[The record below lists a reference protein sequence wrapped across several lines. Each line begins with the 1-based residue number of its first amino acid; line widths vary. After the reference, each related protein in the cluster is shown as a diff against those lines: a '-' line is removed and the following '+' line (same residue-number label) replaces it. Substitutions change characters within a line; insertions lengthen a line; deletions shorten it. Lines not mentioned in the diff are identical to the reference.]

1 MTGNDLSKYLT
12 RFLSTIDILKLMLVG
27 DDLEKVFEKL
37 DNMFMVFILH
47 CHTKEYVIIK
57 HQALTNTIIPKVEE
71 LIDRFT

>member
-1 MTGNDLSKYLT
+1 
-12 RFLSTIDILKLMLVG
+12 MLVG